1 MTKKRKDLKNLIR
14 LLNPK
19 PTKVK
24 ITKKFYKSSFMSS
37 VSMAPKNINLKILM
51 KKTYNNFTTV
61 LAVIS
66 LYKNAEEL

>member
-1 MTKKRKDLKNLIR
+1 
-14 LLNPK
+14 
-19 PTKVK
+19 
-24 ITKKFYKSSFMSS
+24 
-37 VSMAPKNINLKILM
+37 MAPKNINLKILM